1 MPLPDEHTFSS
12 MNGFKGEG
20 PSVVA
25 IMNVS
30 CGLMHIN
37 AKRGKHADPVIAYEE
52 NVLYAAAR
60 SFQSL
65 PCIS

>member
-1 MPLPDEHTFSS
+1 

-20 PSVVA
+20 SRVVA

-37 AKRGKHADPVIAYEE
+37 AKRGKHADPVIACEG

>member
-1 MPLPDEHTFSS
+1 

-20 PSVVA
+20 SRVVA

-37 AKRGKHADPVIAYEE
+37 AKREKHTDPVIAYEE
-52 NVLYAAAR
+52 NLLYAASR